1 MGRDFGR
8 ALGADSAPSTFVVS
22 GDIEVVF
29 TVASRPAC
37 TGAVVTGRRGPLDE
51 SRERGFPSPRAGMK
65 QVEREVTMR
74 ARLIFHGAAILL
86 LVATIAI
93 A

>member
-1 MGRDFGR
+1 
-8 ALGADSAPSTFVVS
+8 
-22 GDIEVVF
+22 
-29 TVASRPAC
+29 
-37 TGAVVTGRRGPLDE
+37 
-51 SRERGFPSPRAGMK
+51 MK